1 MKCGSCF
8 PGFVVLRAALTRL
21 GTARAMPTK
30 CDRGNGIVTAK
41 PRDCN
46 EAAGAGPYPDQV
58 AKLIETAAIA
68 LTPIAT

>member
-1 MKCGSCF
+1 
-8 PGFVVLRAALTRL
+8 
-21 GTARAMPTK
+21 MPTK